1 MTGTIPFARDSWVAV
16 NLYSMRTDGRQTL
29 TLDGKPP
36 PDYDPQPTVDYLDK
50 YEHGPHELGI
60 GGTFYCIKTNE
71 PAPPDMVSA
80 LVEALTARGR
90 GRWLRVVRN
99 PVREHTFVLWDE
111 EGRLLDDGPHRC
123 TCGAGVL
130 VDLDTV
136 RCKAAGVEILEA
148 T

>member
-1 MTGTIPFARDSWVAV
+1 MTGAIPFARESWVAV

-36 PDYDPQPTVDYLDK
+36 PDYDPQRAVSYLNK
-50 YEHGPHELGI
+50 YEDGPHELGI

-90 GRWLRVVRN
+90 GRWLRVVRE
-99 PVREHTFVLWDE
+99 PVREHTLKLWDAG
-111 EGRLLDDGPHRC
+111 GRLLDDQPPRC
-123 TCGAGVL
+123 ICGGGIAVDPISVL
-130 VDLDTV
+130 
-136 RCKAAGVEILEA
+136 CWSGAEIFEV